1 MIHCLRGPPGRKA
14 EAVANVAA
22 VLVPDGTLFG
32 ASVLGETGPH
42 TWLARR
48 VLRLFNRQG
57 GFDNLEDSE
66 EALRAIRGAS
76 FEDVEVETLGSVAAF
91 TATRPRL
98 PGVAPAFAGS
108 QSPA

>member
-1 MIHCLRGPPGRKA
+1 M
-14 EAVANVAA
+14 AA
-22 VLVPDGTLFG
+22 VLAPEGVLFG

-48 VLRLFNRQG
+48 VLHLFNRQG

-66 EALRAIRGAS
+66 EALREILGTS
-76 FEDVEVETLGSVAAF
+76 FEDVHIETLGSAAVF

-98 PGVAPAFAGS
+98 PAVPLVS
-108 QSPA
+108 SPAG